1 MQLRKVRH
9 SERGCLQRVEDRHAL
24 ERGATPRRVVDGH
37 GRDLQGLVHFEEV
50 GLLQG
55 QAKRVHR
62 VRREDLKWCLG
73 HWDVLHD
80 V

>member
-1 MQLRKVRH
+1 MRH
-9 SERGCLQRVEDRHAL
+9 SERGCLQRVEDRHTL
-24 ERGATPRRVVDGH
+24 ERGATTRRVVDGWGLH
-37 GRDLQGLVHFEEV
+37 GLVHSEEV

-62 VRREDLKWCLG
+62 VRREDLTWCLG